1 MVKMTEPK
9 LFTRGVKL
17 WVRFSLN
24 GEVIKKSLNIEDSKA
39 NRKLATMQI
48 IPQML
53 LKVHSGEFFENN
65 IVPTV
70 EEMIDISLKMRKAS
84 RKINTHKAYN
94 YVLNKHIIPIFGKRK
109 IDSIKA
115 SELTLWQNELLKTL
129 SGPFI
134 ILCQLGKIKNTK
146 GHKDENRN
154 RCRAIC

>member
-39 NRKLATMQI
+39 NRKLATTQI

-53 LKVHSGEFFENN
+53 LKVHSGEFFENK

-70 EEMIDISLKMRKAS
+70 QEMIDISLKMHKEN
-84 RKINTHKAYN
+84 RKIN
-94 YVLNKHIIPIFGKRK
+94 F
-109 IDSIKA
+109 
-115 SELTLWQNELLKTL
+115 
-129 SGPFI
+129 
-134 ILCQLGKIKNTK
+134 NT
-146 GHKDENRN
+146 
-154 RCRAIC
+154 